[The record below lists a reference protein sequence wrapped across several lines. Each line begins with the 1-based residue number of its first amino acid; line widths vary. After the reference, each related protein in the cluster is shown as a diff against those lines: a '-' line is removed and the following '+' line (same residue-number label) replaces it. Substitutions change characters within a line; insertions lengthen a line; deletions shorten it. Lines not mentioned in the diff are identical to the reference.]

1 MAANRKD
8 IRTAEKGVSL
18 EHRHF
23 AFIAAT
29 LKACKPTPGMYEGA
43 GPAREQWLDMVNQ
56 FATECRATNLRFN
69 RARFLAAC
77 DVEV

>member
-8 IRTAEKGVSL
+8 AKTAERGVSL

-29 LKACKPTPGMYEGA
+29 TAKATFHGFT
-43 GPAREQWLDMVNQ
+43 REDQRKIADM
-56 FATECRATNLRFN
+56 FAHECSKTNPRFN

-77 DVEV
+77 GVSS